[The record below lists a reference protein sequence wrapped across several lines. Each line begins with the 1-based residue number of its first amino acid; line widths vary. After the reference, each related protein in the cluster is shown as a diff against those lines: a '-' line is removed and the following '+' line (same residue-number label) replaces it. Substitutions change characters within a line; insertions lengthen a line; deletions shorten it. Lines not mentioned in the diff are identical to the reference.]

1 MVNTIK
7 RGSTMI
13 TISNIKGGIIEVFDD
28 FPKDGFLHIETNETS
43 NHNHL
48 ANVSQLTSSV
58 QCTNGE

>member
-1 MVNTIK
+1 
-7 RGSTMI
+7 MI
-13 TISNIKGGIIEVFDD
+13 TINSIKGGIIEVFDD
-28 FPKDGFLHIETNETS
+28 FPEDGFLHIETNETS